1 MSIWRN
7 FERQVDAA
15 VDAYFA
21 EPIELHPMMGAED
34 TSVGGPQVD
43 PSRAVLY
50 CIGVYVMPGA
60 AATGEAGT
68 IAIGRSNVGGPV
80 LTAAEWVSI
89 TEDQLGNPANWQP
102 NDRVY
107 LPERGTWHNINSITP
122 SATGRFNVNL
132 TRVQEE

>member
-1 MSIWRN
+1 
-7 FERQVDAA
+7 
-15 VDAYFA
+15 
-21 EPIELHPMMGAED
+21 
-34 TSVGGPQVD
+34 
-43 PSRAVLY
+43 VLY